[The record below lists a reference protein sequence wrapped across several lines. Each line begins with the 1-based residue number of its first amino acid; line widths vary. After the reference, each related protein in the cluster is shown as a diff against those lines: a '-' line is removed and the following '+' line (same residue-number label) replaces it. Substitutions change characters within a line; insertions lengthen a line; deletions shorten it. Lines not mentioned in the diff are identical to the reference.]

1 MGCVPLGASCRLRWG
16 CLSLTAIV
24 ALLALTSD
32 PADARR
38 HHRRSHGRL
47 ASIASSYDPPYAA
60 IVVDAKS
67 GGVLHAANPDAPR
80 HPASLTKIMT
90 LYLLFER
97 LESGKITLETQ
108 MPVSEEA
115 SIQAPTK
122 LGLKPGEMLK
132 VEDAIKALVTKS
144 ANDAAVVIAEALG
157 GSEDEFARAMTRKAR
172 ALGMKNTTYR
182 NANGLPNDEQITSA
196 RDQALLGI
204 AIQERFPKYYRYFST
219 LSFVYRGNAMRN
231 HNHLLGSVEGVD
243 GIKTGFTR
251 DSGFNLVTSVKRG
264 PRHIVAVVLGGRSA
278 SSRDARMRDLIDAH
292 IAQAS
297 TKPPAALVAEAPRP
311 EPKPEP
317 TPVPAAKPQLASAG
331 GAQASMI
338 PPRANEAP
346 APIAPGST
354 APITPVK
361 VKTVTVRLVPPKT
374 AITNTVTAS
383 VMPAPVAKPE
393 PLHATAFAA
402 PTPDEA
408 LAETLAAASPIET
421 TAPSAPPPA
430 RAAAL
435 GKSPVIAA
443 PTKEAAVQPAKAE
456 PAPAA
461 KVLAPTKAE
470 EQYASAPRHT
480 ARGGWA
486 IQVGAYEDEG
496 EAKQKI
502 SSAKSKVTG
511 VLQKAEAYI
520 ERTMKGAKT
529 YYRARFAGFDRDQ
542 AEAACK
548 RLKREDVACMALKI

>member
-1 MGCVPLGASCRLRWG
+1 MRCVPVGASRRLRWG

-38 HHRRSHGRL
+38 HHKRSHGRL
-47 ASIASSYDPPYAA
+47 ASISSSYDPPYAA
-60 IVVDAKS
+60 IVVDAKN

-122 LGLKPGEMLK
+122 LGLKPGETLK

-182 NANGLPNDEQITSA
+182 NANGLPNDEQITTA

-231 HNHLLGSVEGVD
+231 HNHLLGKVEGVD

-278 SSRDARMRDLIDAH
+278 SSRDARMRDLIETH

-297 TKPPAALVAEAPRP
+297 TKPPAALVAEAA
-311 EPKPEP
+311 KPEP
-317 TPVPAAKPQLASAG
+317 TPAQAAKPQLASADS
-331 GAQASMI
+331 AQVSI
-338 PPRANEAP
+338 SPPRANEAP
-346 APIAPGST
+346 APIAPGSN

-361 VKTVTVRLVPPKT
+361 VKTVTVKLVPPKNRGHQHCDRQRDARPCGKAGGDARHRVRGAHSGRGAGRNPCGRSADRDHGT
-374 AITNTVTAS
+374 IG
-383 VMPAPVAKPE
+383 
-393 PLHATAFAA
+393 
-402 PTPDEA
+402 PT
-408 LAETLAAASPIET
+408 
-421 TAPSAPPPA
+421 PPPA
-430 RAAAL
+430 RFRRAWQTAGRGGGRQGGRLSGGKGRARAGRQSRRIGQDRGTLRL
-435 GKSPVIAA
+435 GA
-443 PTKEAAVQPAKAE
+443 PPC
-456 PAPAA
+456 
-461 KVLAPTKAE
+461 
-470 EQYASAPRHT
+470 APRRLGHPGRCLRR
-480 ARGGWA
+480 RGRSQAKNQLGQEQDHRRPA
-486 IQVGAYEDEG
+486 EG
-496 EAKQKI
+496 RGLHRAHGEGRQ
-502 SSAKSKVTG
+502 
-511 VLQKAEAYI
+511 
-520 ERTMKGAKT
+520 T